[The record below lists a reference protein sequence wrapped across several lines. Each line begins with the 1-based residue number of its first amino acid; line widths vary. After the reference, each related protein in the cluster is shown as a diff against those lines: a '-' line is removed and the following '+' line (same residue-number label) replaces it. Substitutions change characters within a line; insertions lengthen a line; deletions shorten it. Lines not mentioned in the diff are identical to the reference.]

1 MAPVADIRLGD
12 LLIARAARLST
23 RPTIY
28 SRHKTLSGFKSID
41 CLLQLGAQGRL
52 CRTSKIFL
60 GERYQDAR
68 LVLMIWLASARVRAY
83 FSKIRL
89 SLPE

>member
-1 MAPVADIRLGD
+1 MSEMAPVADIRLGD

-41 CLLQLGAQGRL
+41 CLLQLGA
-52 CRTSKIFL
+52 
-60 GERYQDAR
+60 
-68 LVLMIWLASARVRAY
+68 
-83 FSKIRL
+83 
-89 SLPE
+89 